1 MRVITFTFILI
12 FAGSLFGQRILNLDE
27 AINIALQKSYGIK
40 SAEYSLEVSQKNLE
54 AVKLGLFTSINL
66 EFDLPNYFESL
77 SSQFNPSTGKEE
89 FFQRGNTR
97 LEGRLNLRQPLIF
110 SNGYINLTG
119 SLFGRDQFGTTI
131 EKTRDYYSNLNISLY
146 QPLFTFNNLQAN
158 LDRAEI
164 RLEKAQRNYNQA
176 ELNLIYSVTSA
187 FYNLYEAKENVSIT
201 NEKVSQTEES
211 FTTAM
216 NKFKAGLIAE
226 VEALQLEVDLA
237 SSKNELLNSKRR
249 FQELLNN
256 FKILIGLPLEEN
268 INIVSTLEYNPV
280 IIDLESAI
288 AAAIKN
294 RPDLLNA
301 KDDIYLSNLSVEE
314 VDAQRSI
321 RAEINAR
328 YGINRNDEE
337 INNIF
342 SDFLDDKSVTLTLSV
357 PVWDWG
363 QNAREVESAEANAK
377 LTQLQFDNLN
387 ETIKNEVITSVNRLN
402 SAKSRVEVLGKT
414 VEVAEKSYKISL
426 ERFKAG
432 TITSFDLSQMQIRLT
447 EARLSSI
454 SALIDYQ
461 IALADLERK
470 TTLSFNN

>member
-1 MRVITFTFILI
+1 MKKFTIMILLI
-12 FAGSLFGQRILNLDE
+12 SSLAFAQSVLTLED
-27 AINIALQKSYGIK
+27 AVNIALDKSYGIK
-40 SAEYSLEVSQKNLE
+40 SAGYSLEVSQKNLE
-54 AVKLGLFTSINL
+54 AVKLGLFTSINM

-119 SLFGRDQFGTTI
+119 SVFGRDQFGTSI
-131 EKTRDYYSNLNISLY
+131 SKTRDYYTNFNVSLY
-146 QPLFTFNNLQAN
+146 QPLFTFNNQQAN

-164 RLEKAQRNYNQA
+164 RLEKAQRNYDKS
-176 ELNLIYSVTSA
+176 ELDLIYSVTAA
-187 FYNLYEAKENVSIT
+187 FYNLYEAKENVKIT
-201 NEKVSQTEES
+201 EEKVSQTEES
-211 FTTAM
+211 YNTAS

-226 VEALQLEVDLA
+226 VEALQLEVDLS
-237 SSKNELLNSKRR
+237 SSKNELLNSRRR
-249 FQELLNN
+249 FEELLND
-256 FKILIGLPLEEN
+256 FKILIGIPLEDK
-268 INIVSTLEYNPV
+268 IDIVSSLGYNPV
-280 IIDLESAI
+280 NVDLESAI
-288 AAAIKN
+288 ASALKN
-294 RPDLLNA
+294 RPDLLNT
-301 KDDIYLSNLSVEE
+301 KDDIYLSELSVDE

-321 RAEINAR
+321 KAEINAR

-337 INNIF
+337 IKNIF
-342 SDFLDDKSVTLTLSV
+342 SDFLDDKSVTLTLSI

-363 QNAREVESAEANAK
+363 QNAREVEAAQANVK
-377 LTQLQFDNLN
+377 LTQLQYDNLN
-387 ETIKNEVITSVNRLN
+387 EIIKNEIITSVNRLN
-402 SAKSRVEVLGKT
+402 SAKSRVEVLSKS
-414 VEVAEKSYKISL
+414 VDVAEKSYKISL

-447 EARLSSI
+447 ETRLNNI

-470 TTLSFNN
+470 TMIKYGN

>member
-1 MRVITFTFILI
+1 MRIKITALLLLLSI
-12 FAGSLFGQRILNLDE
+12 SLSGQRILTLNQ
-27 AINIALQKSYGIK
+27 AINIALEKSYGIK
-40 SAEYSLEVSQKNLE
+40 NAEYSLEASQKNLE
-54 AVKLGLFTSINL
+54 AVKLGLYTSINL

-89 FFQRGNTR
+89 FFQLGNTR
-97 LEGRLNLRQPLIF
+97 VEGRLNLRQPIIF

-119 SLFGRDQFGTTI
+119 SLFGRDQFGTNLD
-131 EKTRDYYSNLNISLY
+131 KTRDYYSNLNISLY
-146 QPLFTFNNLQAN
+146 QPLFTFNSLSAN

-176 ELNLIYSVTSA
+176 ELDLIYSVTAA
-187 FYNLYEAKENVSIT
+187 FYTLYEAKETVDIT
-201 NEKVSQTEES
+201 KEKVSQTEES
-211 FTTAM
+211 YNTAM

-226 VEALQLEVDLA
+226 VEALQLEVDLS
-237 SSKNELLNSKRR
+237 SSKNQLLDSERR
-249 FQELLNN
+249 YEELLNN
-256 FKILIGLPLEEN
+256 FKILIGISLDEEVD
-268 INIVSTLEYNPV
+268 IESELTYNPV
-280 IIDLESAI
+280 YVDLESSI
-288 AAAIKN
+288 ASALKH

-301 KDDIYLSNLSVEE
+301 KDDIYLSKLNVEE
-314 VDAQRSI
+314 IDAQRSI
-321 RAEINAR
+321 KAEINAR
-328 YGINRNDEE
+328 YGINRNDEDY
-337 INNIF
+337 NDIF
-342 SDFLDDKSVTLTLSV
+342 SNFLDDKRVTLTLSV

-363 QNAREVESAEANAK
+363 QNARQVESAEASAK
-377 LTQLQFDNLN
+377 LTKLQYNNMN

-402 SAKSRVEVLGKT
+402 SAKSRVEVLSKT

-447 EARLSSI
+447 EARLNSI

-470 TTLSFNN
+470 TTLKFGN